1 MEGVLALQEMDV
13 QVDFLH
19 AHLERRRQCGFGSN
33 GRRHDVISIGFRGGV
48 MDPEAK
54 AHPRRSRLL
63 ALWLLSR
70 RSSMLAGL
78 RSPRRGGG
86 AKSGLSAL
94 WKKTYSSFAT

>member
-1 MEGVLALQEMDV
+1 MDV
-13 QVDFLH
+13 QVDLFH
-19 AHLERRRQCGFGSN
+19 AHLEGRRQCGFSSDC
-33 GRRHDVISIGFRGGV
+33 RCHDVIIIGFGGGV
-48 MDPEAK
+48 ADPKAK

-70 RSSMLAGL
+70 RSSMLAGR

-94 WKKTYSSFAT
+94 SQKTYSSFAT

>member
-1 MEGVLALQEMDV
+1 MDV
-13 QVDFLH
+13 QIDLFH
-19 AHLERRRQCGFGSN
+19 AHLERRRQCGFGSDC
-33 GRRHDVISIGFRGGV
+33 RRHDVMLIWFRGGV
-48 MDPEAK
+48 TDPKAK

-94 WKKTYSSFAT
+94 SKKTYSSFAT